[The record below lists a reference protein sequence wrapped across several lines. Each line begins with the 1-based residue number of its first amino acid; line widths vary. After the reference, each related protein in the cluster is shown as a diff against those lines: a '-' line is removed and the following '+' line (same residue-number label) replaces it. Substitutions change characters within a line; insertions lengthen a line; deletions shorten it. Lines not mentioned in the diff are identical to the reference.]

1 MESHMKTIPKL
12 IYNNRFQHVKT
23 KSIFNANVLSIAFI
37 SDSNKEN
44 ILEAFKATLE
54 GNLLA
59 KVIFYF
65 LPEVIPNINL
75 KNFSD
80 WLWEERILYSLM
92 VADDRVF
99 TYNPYPEVRLV
110 EVTSIGSLESVFTA
124 KLANFHGTAI
134 RVVRSI
140 ELSRHIEYVDRDGNI
155 QFGGRFMKTILAF
168 IKKHN
173 GTFVE
178 QKAKE
183 DMSDVEELFKN
194 RKIDFISMTVM
205 MKGLT
210 PSYPISTITP
220 CVLVPYQKELP
231 RVFYL
236 MLPFQMSAWILVGIG
251 VIFILFVI
259 AATELL
265 YGRSPASICQEVP
278 FQVWRILT
286 LQIHFRDELGTNHRR
301 MFINFLA
308 TIQFMLLLSLYQS
321 GLSSFY
327 TKSISTRQID
337 TPEDLVKTSY
347 KIVSPP
353 VPLKFLRELQLLP
366 KSVLERFI
374 GDDTLV
380 NANLKQM
387 NPKFGYLPP
396 SEFKDFLKE
405 LEERPS
411 TKIFHLTKICTPGML
426 LSIATQKDSPFKD
439 IFDDTIFRLIDTGF
453 MLKWHKDTIYE
464 LKQVGFLR
472 MEIAGESVLR
482 PLKLKELYFV
492 WVIYAVGVVLGVVV
506 FFVEKLVKG
515 KICCHK
521 CQHTGK
527 FGGRSAGSLVQP

>member
-1 MESHMKTIPKL
+1 M
-12 IYNNRFQHVKT
+12 V
-23 KSIFNANVLSIAFI
+23 
-37 SDSNKEN
+37 
-44 ILEAFKATLE
+44 
-54 GNLLA
+54 
-59 KVIFYF
+59 
-65 LPEVIPNINL
+65 PNINL

-124 KLANFHGTAI
+124 KLADFHGTAV

-140 ELSRHIEYVDRDGNI
+140 EISRDIEYVDRNGNI

-178 QKAKE
+178 QKVKK
-183 DMSDVEELFKN
+183 DMSDVLELLEN

-205 MKGLT
+205 MRIEGIT
-210 PSYPISTITP
+210 PSYPLSTITP
-220 CVLVPYQKELP
+220 CVLIPYQKELP
-231 RVFYL
+231 RVYYL
-236 MLPFQMSAWILVGIG
+236 MLPFQMSAWILFGVGA
-251 VIFILFVI
+251 IFIFFVI
-259 AATELL
+259 AVTELL
-265 YGRSPASICQEVP
+265 YGRSPASICHDTP

-327 TKSISTRQID
+327 TKSVSTKQID

-347 KIVSPP
+347 KIVSP
-353 VPLKFLRELQLLP
+353 LLQLNFIRELEVLP
-366 KSVLERFI
+366 KSVLERFV

-380 NANLKQM
+380 NSNLNQM

-411 TKIFHLTKICTPGML
+411 TKIFHLTKMCTPGVL

-439 IFDDTIFRLIDTGF
+439 IFDDTIFRLIDTGLI
-453 MLKWHKDTIYE
+453 LKWHKDTIYE
-464 LKQVGFLR
+464 LKQVGFVR
-472 MEIAGESVLR
+472 MELADESVLR

-492 WVIYAVGVVLGVVV
+492 WVIYAVGVVLGFVV
-506 FFVEKLVKG
+506 FFVEKLVKNR
-515 KICCHK
+515 ICSK
-521 CQHTGK
+521 
-527 FGGRSAGSLVQP
+527 